1 MWNIILFDLDG
12 TLTDS
17 QAGIINSVKNALD
30 YFGIQEERENMTCLV
45 GPPLHDTF
53 REIYGFNAEQ
63 ISVGTAKFR
72 EYFNEKGWLENAP
85 YPGIAELLQT
95 LKAAGKQLVVATSKP
110 EGFAVRILEH
120 FGLAQYFD
128 HICGAPMDEQSGAKK
143 AQVISNALSYYEHA
157 GWNTDAVMVGDRKYD
172 VIGAHEKGLAAI
184 GVLYGYGD
192 REELEEAGADFVAG
206 DLEELR
212 ELLLFDAE
220 IGRRWFQAF
229 APAVKPEQVCRYIR
243 SKCLSSCMWA
253 ELSSSHCLEGAEAR
267 RVFDAQEYARA
278 IVFKEGF
285 DCAGKTCKV
294 TAAELDQEDGDL
306 YVVDENFRWTYV
318 HTHEDGWCGPY
329 FCWNTANGI
338 SGS

>member
-110 EGFAVRILEH
+110 EAFAVRILER

-128 HICGAPMDEQSGAKK
+128 HICGAPMDEQ
-143 AQVISNALSYYEHA
+143 
-157 GWNTDAVMVGDRKYD
+157 
-172 VIGAHEKGLAAI
+172 
-184 GVLYGYGD
+184 
-192 REELEEAGADFVAG
+192 
-206 DLEELR
+206 
-212 ELLLFDAE
+212 
-220 IGRRWFQAF
+220 IGRAH
-229 APAVKPEQVCRYIR
+229 V
-243 SKCLSSCMWA
+243 
-253 ELSSSHCLEGAEAR
+253 
-267 RVFDAQEYARA
+267 
-278 IVFKEGF
+278 
-285 DCAGKTCKV
+285 
-294 TAAELDQEDGDL
+294 
-306 YVVDENFRWTYV
+306 
-318 HTHEDGWCGPY
+318 
-329 FCWNTANGI
+329 
-338 SGS
+338 